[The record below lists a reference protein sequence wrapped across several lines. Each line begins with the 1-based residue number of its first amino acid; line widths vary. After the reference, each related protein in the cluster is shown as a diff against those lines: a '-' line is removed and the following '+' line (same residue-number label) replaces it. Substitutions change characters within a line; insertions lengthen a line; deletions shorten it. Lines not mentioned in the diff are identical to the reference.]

1 MTEKRTIEEII
12 ENALNYH
19 LEQCC
24 INIKDELQE
33 SELTLSDEQILRL
46 ADQFYTILHRQ
57 NAKVI
62 VTGDGK

>member
-1 MTEKRTIEEII
+1 MKKTKNEII
-12 ENALNYH
+12 DNALNYH

-33 SELTLSDEQILRL
+33 SEITLTDAEILTL
-46 ADQFYTILHRQ
+46 ADKFYIILHRQ